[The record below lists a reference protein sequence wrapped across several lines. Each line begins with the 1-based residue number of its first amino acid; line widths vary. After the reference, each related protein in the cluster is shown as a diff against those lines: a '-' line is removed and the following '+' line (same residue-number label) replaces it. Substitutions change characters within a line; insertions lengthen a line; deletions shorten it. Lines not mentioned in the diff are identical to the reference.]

1 MVDAKGAPKERSST
15 GRHVAE
21 VLALS
26 SLSTPMAIRVA
37 ATLKIP
43 DLIAQGEHRAERL
56 ASASGADPGSLLRLM
71 RHLATVGILAE
82 RPSGGFELTELGE
95 TLRSD
100 HPSGLRPW
108 LDATGALGR
117 SDLAFFGLL
126 ETVRTGRPAYEG
138 VFGRPFW
145 DDLSVTPE
153 LGDSFDTLMASERG
167 RAVGEIAEAVA
178 WAAVSAVVDVG
189 GGTGRQLA
197 RIVKGNPDLQGV
209 LVDLP
214 ATAAAAGRYFVEEGI
229 ASQCSTAA
237 GSFFEPLP
245 PDADLYLLS
254 FVLHDWSDT
263 AAARILRRC
272 ADAVARNGR
281 VVIVEHVLD
290 DAQMGRRVTGMDMR
304 MMTTFGGRER
314 ALSEYAALAE
324 TAGLK
329 VERAQ
334 PIPSGASVIECVP
347 AA

>member
-1 MVDAKGAPKERSST
+1 
-15 GRHVAE
+15 
-21 VLALS
+21 
-26 SLSTPMAIRVA
+26 MAIRVA

-43 DLIAQGEHRAERL
+43 DLIAQGECHPDRL
-56 ASASGADPGSLLRLM
+56 ASDSGVDPGSLLRLM
-71 RHLATVGILAE
+71 RHLATAGILTE
-82 RPSGGFELTELGE
+82 RPSGGFELTDRGE

-100 HPSGLRPW
+100 HPAGLRPW
-108 LDATGALGR
+108 PDTTGALGR

-126 ETVRTGRPAYEG
+126 ETVRTGQPAYEG

-145 DDLSVTPE
+145 DDLSETPE

-167 RAVGEIAEAVA
+167 RAADEIAEALA
-178 WAAVSAVVDVG
+178 WTSVSTVVDVG
-189 GGTGRQLA
+189 GGTGSQLA
-197 RIVKGNPDLQGV
+197 RIVKGNPHLRGV

-214 ATAAAAGRYFVEEGI
+214 ATAAAAGRHFVEEDV

-254 FVLHDWSDT
+254 FILHDWSDT

-290 DAQMGRRVTGMDMR
+290 DSQTGRRITGMDMR

-324 TAGLK
+324 TTGLK
-329 VERAQ
+329 VVQAQ
-334 PIPSGASVIECVP
+334 RIPSGASVIECAP
-347 AA
+347 AT